1 VTRLRDRIDSALTE
15 AHDLLPASAADIRH
29 QLAAERAAL
38 QRKFQVAVVGR
49 VSSGK
54 STLVNA
60 LVGERIAPT
69 GVLELTFNVNHLRRG
84 RTRSVTARLRG
95 GETVRLDG
103 LVALEQYAAV
113 QRFTAR
119 TDANRDELRP
129 VEHVEV
135 VLDSPWLELFDLID
149 TPGLNS
155 VYGEEEAKTLAGIGL
170 TAQDVLDR
178 SGHAASGAEALLV
191 VIDDRLASARDE
203 KLLADFRGPRFADRT
218 PVTTLGA
225 LTKVENLW
233 DPDEPTPPMALAQRN
248 AERLLRTGALGD
260 LLFEIV
266 PVCGLVAEAATTLV
280 DADLADL
287 RALSAVPL
295 LDEYLADGAVF
306 TAEEAG
312 LPLTGER
319 RAELHRRFTPYGV
332 HLACARVR
340 DGVDTVAVLRSELDT
355 ASGLPRLRKRLAD
368 HFGRRADLIRLATL
382 LAWNAELPKRHE
394 QRLPPAD
401 RQSLYQAVGV
411 VERLEH
417 DEHGLAE
424 LALLHRLLRRDSTLP
439 ADLVRTALRAI
450 GEHGGSVAERLD
462 CAGDIAELERLAH
475 EHYLAWAPHARP
487 GVDGMVRRTLRE
499 TYRRL
504 LENVRAARRQLE
516 EPW

>member
-103 LVALEQYAAV
+103 LAALAQYAAV

-155 VYGEEEAKTLAGIGL
+155 VYGEEEAKTLAEIGL

-178 SGHAASGAEALLV
+178 SGHAAAGAEALLV

-203 KLLADFRGPRFADRT
+203 KL
-218 PVTTLGA
+218 
-225 LTKVENLW
+225 
-233 DPDEPTPPMALAQRN
+233 
-248 AERLLRTGALGD
+248 
-260 LLFEIV
+260 
-266 PVCGLVAEAATTLV
+266 
-280 DADLADL
+280 LADL

-306 TAEEAG
+306 TAEGTG

-332 HLACARVR
+332 HLACARIR

-368 HFGRRADLIRLATL
+368 HFGRRADLIRLAAL